1 MSQPADGPV
10 TAARVE
16 WTGARY
22 RIHLVRGGGGGISVV
37 DGGARPAEAMAALTA
52 RGVSAEDAEHCIREI
67 EPGFRA
73 GGGPALR

>member
-1 MSQPADGPV
+1 MSDPADGPV

-22 RIHLVRGGGGGISVV
+22 RVHLVRGSGGGISVV
-37 DGGARPAEAMAALTA
+37 DGGARPDEAMAALTA
-52 RGVSAEDAEHCIREI
+52 RGVPPEDAEHCVREV

-73 GGGPALR
+73 TGPAS

>member
-1 MSQPADGPV
+1 MVDPAEGPV

-52 RGVSAEDAEHCIREI
+52 RGVPAEDAEHCVREV
-67 EPGFRA
+67 EPRFRA
-73 GGGPALR
+73 DGPALK